1 MSVPTKTEE
10 SLDAARPILC
20 GTGCR
25 SPWYDGQRVAAF
37 EIILLGQGMCAAGD
51 FPKDSFPPEGTDS
64 SGWYG
69 PAGCRQRCVLL
80 RWPLEDVRSR
90 PSWWPGLFLVTLLYP
105 PRSVAQDEVPS
116 EPEIMSVFP
125 MGGKPGTTVMAQVR
139 GQVLEGAY
147 AVWTSTDGLRAE
159 VTKVEEVDLNE
170 RYPLPGIEHK
180 NRPGQQVSLRLQI
193 DSETPAGVHSLRL
206 VSPRGVSNELDFHVS
221 PEPAVFESSGLK
233 QRQPQT
239 IPLPVVVHGKISA
252 PGQVDSY
259 EFEVSEGQ
267 QLLVDLISS
276 REALA
281 NVTRFRPQVTL
292 YEVSGSW
299 FDPNRTVRLAFDDGA
314 TTDAVREITSHDVPT
329 SSLTYGFSK
338 AGSYRVEV
346 GSTYGTGGPD
356 YVYQLRVAPATDFRG
371 DQLAGPLVYKEIPV
385 PREWRERI
393 FTRKIEDDRLKA
405 LWARTVEA
413 PYEEAATEAGR
424 GTAEGA
430 EGPSLEKPATKEEAR
445 VTTFTTLVETEPNDE
460 RSQAR
465 AISIPG
471 LAEGIINRPGD
482 SDFFEFEA
490 KPDQSLAFEIETPE
504 AGPVRFN
511 PRLEILD
518 AEGREVL
525 TNLYKK
531 IKQKDSVTYVKAL
544 SPKTVHTFQSGGK
557 YYLRV
562 SDVTHRYGGPDY
574 RYRVLVR
581 PRVPHV
587 GELEVDADRVNLV
600 AGRSKK
606 LTLTSEQ
613 EEGFSGEV
621 AVVVEGL
628 PPGVR
633 ILPVGIDVPEPRPAA
648 EESIKKESYV
658 PNLRKAS
665 VLLLAES
672 AAPVTNLPTMVR
684 VAARPIVGG
693 ELGPLLVV
701 KEIPFMVVP
710 PAEDAA
716 EEQRTGESAP

>member
-1 MSVPTKTEE
+1 MFFPALV
-10 SLDAARPILC
+10 
-20 GTGCR
+20 
-25 SPWYDGQRVAAF
+25 VA
-37 EIILLGQGMCAAGD
+37 C
-51 FPKDSFPPEGTDS
+51 SF
-64 SGWYG
+64 
-69 PAGCRQRCVLL
+69 
-80 RWPLEDVRSR
+80 
-90 PSWWPGLFLVTLLYP
+90 LFTLLYP

-147 AVWTSTDGLRAE
+147 AVWSSADGLRAE
-159 VTKVEEVDLNE
+159 VTRVEEVDLNE
-170 RYPLPGIEHK
+170 TYPLPGIEHK
-180 NRPGQQVSLRLQI
+180 NRPGQRVSLRLQI
-193 DSETPAGVHSLRL
+193 DSATPAGVHSLRL
-206 VSPRGVSNELDFHVS
+206 VSPRGVSNGLDFHVS

-413 PYEEAATEAGR
+413 PNEEAATEAGR
-424 GTAEGA
+424 VTAEGA

-684 VAARPIVGG
+684 VAARPIIGG

-716 EEQRTGESAP
+716 EEQRTGETAP

>member
-1 MSVPTKTEE
+1 MF
-10 SLDAARPILC
+10 
-20 GTGCR
+20 
-25 SPWYDGQRVAAF
+25 SPAVVTAC
-37 EIILLGQGMCAAGD
+37 LLLA
-51 FPKDSFPPEGTDS
+51 
-64 SGWYG
+64 
-69 PAGCRQRCVLL
+69 
-80 RWPLEDVRSR
+80 
-90 PSWWPGLFLVTLLYP
+90 TLLYP
-105 PRSVAQDEVPS
+105 PKSAAQDEVPS
-116 EPEIMSVFP
+116 EPEIISVFP
-125 MGGKPGTTVMAQVR
+125 MGGRPGTTVTAEVR
-139 GQVLEGAY
+139 GQLLERAY
-147 AVWTSTDGLRAE
+147 AVWFSTEELRAE
-159 VTKVEEVDLNE
+159 VTKVEDIDLNE
-170 RYPLPGIEHK
+170 VYLRPGIVHK
-180 NRPGQQVSLRLQI
+180 NRLGQRVSLRVEI
-193 DSETPAGVHSLRL
+193 DSATPAGVHSLRL
-206 VSPRGVSNELDFHVS
+206 VSPRGVSNGLDFHVS
-221 PEPAVFESSGLK
+221 PEPAVFESSSLK
-233 QRQPQT
+233 PRQPRT

-259 EFEVSEGQ
+259 EFEVSEGRR
-267 QLLVDLISS
+267 LLVELISS
-276 REALA
+276 REALTNA
-281 NVTRFRPQVTL
+281 TRFRPQVSL
-292 YEVSGSW
+292 YETTGSW
-299 FDPNRTVRLAFDDGA
+299 FDPNRAVRLAFDDGA
-314 TTDAVREITSHDVPT
+314 TTDAVREMTSHDVPT
-329 SSLTYGFSK
+329 SSLTYRFRR
-338 AGSYRVEV
+338 AGSYRLEV

-356 YVYQLRVAPATDFRG
+356 YAYQLRVAPAPDFRA
-371 DQLAGPLVYKEIPV
+371 DRPAGPLVYKEVPV
-385 PREWRERI
+385 PREWRERT
-393 FTRKIEDDRLKA
+393 FTRKIDDDRLKA
-405 LWARTVEA
+405 LWARTVGA

-424 GTAEGA
+424 VTAEEA
-430 EGPSLEKPATKEEAR
+430 QGPSLEKPGTKEEAR

-562 SDVTHRYGGPDY
+562 SDVTPRYGGPDY

-587 GELEVDADRVNLV
+587 GELEVDADRINLV

-633 ILPVGIDVPEPRPAA
+633 ILPVGIDVPEPGPAA

-716 EEQRTGESAP
+716 EEQRTGETAP

>member
-1 MSVPTKTEE
+1 MFVP
-10 SLDAARPILC
+10 PVV
-20 GTGCR
+20 
-25 SPWYDGQRVAAF
+25 VA
-37 EIILLGQGMCAAGD
+37 
-51 FPKDSFPPEGTDS
+51 
-64 SGWYG
+64 
-69 PAGCRQRCVLL
+69 
-80 RWPLEDVRSR
+80 
-90 PSWWPGLFLVTLLYP
+90 GLFLVTLLYP
-105 PRSVAQDEVPS
+105 PRSVAQEEVPS

-125 MGGKPGTTVMAQVR
+125 MGGKPGTTVTAQVR

-147 AVWTSTDGLRAE
+147 AVWSSTDGLRAE

-180 NRPGQQVSLRLQI
+180 NRPGQRVSLRLQI
-193 DSETPAGVHSLRL
+193 DSATPAGVYSLRL
-206 VSPRGVSNELDFHVS
+206 VSLRGVSNELDFHVS

-233 QRQPQT
+233 PRQPQT
-239 IPLPVVVHGKISA
+239 ISLPVVVHGKINA
-252 PGQVDSY
+252 PGQVDFY

-267 QLLVDLISS
+267 RLLVDLISS

-281 NVTRFRPQVTL
+281 NVRGGDRNLDLTRFRPQVAL

-314 TTDAVREITSHDVPT
+314 TTDAVRELTSHDVPT
-329 SSLTYGFSK
+329 SSLTYRFSR

-356 YVYQLRVAPATDFRG
+356 YAYQLRVAPAPDFRA
-371 DQLAGPLVYKEIPV
+371 DRPAGPLVYKEIPV
-385 PREWRERI
+385 PQEWRERT
-393 FTRKIEDDRLKA
+393 FTRRIEDDRLKA
-405 LWARTVEA
+405 LWARTVGA
-413 PYEEAATEAGR
+413 AYEEAATEAGR

-482 SDFFEFEA
+482 PDFFQFEA

-504 AGPVRFN
+504 ARPVRFN

-544 SPKTVHTFQSGGK
+544 SPKTVHTFQRGGK

-581 PRVPHV
+581 PQVPHV

-633 ILPVGIDVPEPRPAA
+633 ILPVGIDVPEPGPTA

-672 AAPVTNLPTMVR
+672 AALVTNLPTMVR

>member
-1 MSVPTKTEE
+1 MMDRE
-10 SLDAARPILC
+10 
-20 GTGCR
+20 
-25 SPWYDGQRVAAF
+25 RVAGF
-37 EIILLGQGMCAAGD
+37 EIILLGQGMCAVGD
-51 FPKDSFPPEGTDS
+51 FPEDSFPPEGTDS

-69 PAGCRQRCVLL
+69 PAGCRQRCVRFDGRGRMFFPAL
-80 RWPLEDVRSR
+80 VVACSF
-90 PSWWPGLFLVTLLYP
+90 LFTLLYP
-105 PRSVAQDEVPS
+105 PGSVAQDEVPS

-139 GQVLEGAY
+139 CQVLEGAY

-159 VTKVEEVDLNE
+159 VTGVEEVDLNE

-180 NRPGQQVSLRLQI
+180 NRPGQRVSLRLQI
-193 DSETPAGVHSLRL
+193 DSATPAGVYSLRL
-206 VSPRGVSNELDFHVS
+206 VSPRGVSNGLDFHVS

-233 QRQPQT
+233 PRQPQT

-281 NVTRFRPQVTL
+281 TATRFRPQVTL

-299 FDPNRTVRLAFDDGA
+299 FDPNRIVRLAFDDGA

-329 SSLTYGFSK
+329 SSLTYKFGR

-356 YVYQLRVAPATDFRG
+356 YVYQLRVAPAPDFRA
-371 DQLAGPLVYKEIPV
+371 DRPAGPLVYKEIPV
-385 PREWRERI
+385 PQEWRERT
-393 FTRKIEDDRLKA
+393 FTRRIEDDRLKA

-413 PYEEAATEAGR
+413 PNEEAATEAR
-424 GTAEGA
+424 RVTAEGA

-445 VTTFTTLVETEPNDE
+445 LTTFTTLVETEPNDE

-518 AEGREVL
+518 AGGREVL

-544 SPKTVHTFQSGGK
+544 SPKTVHTFQSRGK

-633 ILPVGIDVPEPRPAA
+633 ILPVGIDVPEPGPAA

-684 VAARPIVGG
+684 VAARPIIGG

-716 EEQRTGESAP
+716 EDHRPGESAP

>member
-1 MSVPTKTEE
+1 MF
-10 SLDAARPILC
+10 
-20 GTGCR
+20 
-25 SPWYDGQRVAAF
+25 SPAVVTAC
-37 EIILLGQGMCAAGD
+37 LLLA
-51 FPKDSFPPEGTDS
+51 
-64 SGWYG
+64 
-69 PAGCRQRCVLL
+69 
-80 RWPLEDVRSR
+80 
-90 PSWWPGLFLVTLLYP
+90 TLLYP
-105 PRSVAQDEVPS
+105 PKSAAQDEVPS
-116 EPEIMSVFP
+116 EPEIISVFP
-125 MGGKPGTTVMAQVR
+125 MGGRPGTTVTAEVR
-139 GQVLEGAY
+139 GQLLERAY
-147 AVWTSTDGLRAE
+147 AVWFSTEELRAE
-159 VTKVEEVDLNE
+159 VTKVEDIDLNE
-170 RYPLPGIEHK
+170 VYLRPGIVHK
-180 NRPGQQVSLRLQI
+180 NRPGQRVSLRVEI
-193 DSETPAGVHSLRL
+193 DSATPAGVHSLRL
-206 VSPRGVSNELDFHVS
+206 VSPRGVSNGLDFHVS
-221 PEPAVFESSGLK
+221 PEPAVFESSSLK
-233 QRQPQT
+233 PRQPQT

-259 EFEVSEGQ
+259 EFEVSEGRR
-267 QLLVDLISS
+267 LLVELISS
-276 REALA
+276 REALTNA
-281 NVTRFRPQVTL
+281 TRFRPQVSL
-292 YEVSGSW
+292 YETTGSW
-299 FDPNRTVRLAFDDGA
+299 FDPNRAVRLAFDDGA
-314 TTDAVREITSHDVPT
+314 TTDAVREMTSHDVPT
-329 SSLTYGFSK
+329 SSLTYRFRR
-338 AGSYRVEV
+338 AGSYRLEV

-356 YVYQLRVAPATDFRG
+356 YAYQLRVAPAPDFRA
-371 DQLAGPLVYKEIPV
+371 DRPAGPLVYKEVPV
-385 PREWRERI
+385 PREWRERT

-413 PYEEAATEAGR
+413 PRGEAATEAGR
-424 GTAEGA
+424 VTGEGA
-430 EGPSLEKPATKEEAR
+430 EGPSLKKPATKEEAR
-445 VTTFTTLVETEPNDE
+445 VTTFTTLVESEPNDE

-581 PRVPHV
+581 PQVPHV

-633 ILPVGIDVPEPRPAA
+633 ILPVGIDVPEPGPTA

-665 VLLLAES
+665 VLLLAKS

-716 EEQRTGESAP
+716 EEQRTGETTP

>member
-1 MSVPTKTEE
+1 MFFPALVVAWFVPLHTVVSPKVCGPGRS
-10 SLDAARPILC
+10 SLPN
-20 GTGCR
+20 
-25 SPWYDGQRVAAF
+25 
-37 EIILLGQGMCAAGD
+37 
-51 FPKDSFPPEGTDS
+51 
-64 SGWYG
+64 
-69 PAGCRQRCVLL
+69 
-80 RWPLEDVRSR
+80 
-90 PSWWPGLFLVTLLYP
+90 
-105 PRSVAQDEVPS
+105 
-116 EPEIMSVFP
+116 PEIMSVFP

-147 AVWTSTDGLRAE
+147 AVWSSADGLRAE
-159 VTKVEEVDLNE
+159 VTRVEEVDLNE
-170 RYPLPGIEHK
+170 TYPLPGIEHK
-180 NRPGQQVSLRLQI
+180 NRPGQRVSLRLQI
-193 DSETPAGVHSLRL
+193 DSATPAGVHSLRL

-233 QRQPQT
+233 PRQPQT
-239 IPLPVVVHGKISA
+239 ISLPVVVHGKINA
-252 PGQVDSY
+252 PGQVDFY

-267 QLLVDLISS
+267 RLLVDLISS

-281 NVTRFRPQVTL
+281 NVRGGDRNLDLTRFRPQVAL

-314 TTDAVREITSHDVPT
+314 TTDAVRELTSHDVPT
-329 SSLTYGFSK
+329 SSLTYRFSR

-356 YVYQLRVAPATDFRG
+356 YAYQLRVAPAPDFRA
-371 DQLAGPLVYKEIPV
+371 DRPAGPLVYKEIPV
-385 PREWRERI
+385 PQEWRERT
-393 FTRKIEDDRLKA
+393 FTRRIEDDRLKA
-405 LWARTVEA
+405 LWARTVGA
-413 PYEEAATEAGR
+413 AYEEAATEAGR
-424 GTAEGA
+424 VTAEGA

-482 SDFFEFEA
+482 PDFFQFEA

-504 AGPVRFN
+504 ARPVRFN

-544 SPKTVHTFQSGGK
+544 SPKTVHTFQRGGK

-581 PRVPHV
+581 PQVPHV

-633 ILPVGIDVPEPRPAA
+633 ILPVGIDVPEPGPTA

-672 AAPVTNLPTMVR
+672 AALVTNLPTMVR

-716 EEQRTGESAP
+716 EDHRTGETAP

>member
-1 MSVPTKTEE
+1 MFFPALV
-10 SLDAARPILC
+10 
-20 GTGCR
+20 
-25 SPWYDGQRVAAF
+25 VA
-37 EIILLGQGMCAAGD
+37 C
-51 FPKDSFPPEGTDS
+51 S
-64 SGWYG
+64 
-69 PAGCRQRCVLL
+69 
-80 RWPLEDVRSR
+80 
-90 PSWWPGLFLVTLLYP
+90 FLVTLLYP

-544 SPKTVHTFQSGGK
+544 SPKTVHTFQSG
-557 YYLRV
+557 
-562 SDVTHRYGGPDY
+562 
-574 RYRVLVR
+574 
-581 PRVPHV
+581 
-587 GELEVDADRVNLV
+587 
-600 AGRSKK
+600 
-606 LTLTSEQ
+606 
-613 EEGFSGEV
+613 
-621 AVVVEGL
+621 
-628 PPGVR
+628 
-633 ILPVGIDVPEPRPAA
+633 
-648 EESIKKESYV
+648 ES
-658 PNLRKAS
+658 
-665 VLLLAES
+665 
-672 AAPVTNLPTMVR
+672 TTC
-684 VAARPIVGG
+684 G
-693 ELGPLLVV
+693 
-701 KEIPFMVVP
+701 
-710 PAEDAA
+710 
-716 EEQRTGESAP
+716 

>member
-1 MSVPTKTEE
+1 MF
-10 SLDAARPILC
+10 
-20 GTGCR
+20 
-25 SPWYDGQRVAAF
+25 SPAVVTAC
-37 EIILLGQGMCAAGD
+37 LLLA
-51 FPKDSFPPEGTDS
+51 
-64 SGWYG
+64 
-69 PAGCRQRCVLL
+69 
-80 RWPLEDVRSR
+80 
-90 PSWWPGLFLVTLLYP
+90 TLLYP
-105 PRSVAQDEVPS
+105 PKSAAQDEVPS
-116 EPEIMSVFP
+116 EPEIISVFP
-125 MGGKPGTTVMAQVR
+125 MGGRPGTTVTAEVR
-139 GQVLEGAY
+139 GQLLERAY
-147 AVWTSTDGLRAE
+147 AVWFSTEELRAE
-159 VTKVEEVDLNE
+159 VTKEEDIDLNE
-170 RYPLPGIEHK
+170 VYLRPGIVHK
-180 NRPGQQVSLRLQI
+180 NRPGQRVSLRVEI
-193 DSETPAGVHSLRL
+193 DSATPAGVHSLRL
-206 VSPRGVSNELDFHVS
+206 VSPRGVSNGLDFHVS
-221 PEPAVFESSGLK
+221 PEPAVFESSSLK
-233 QRQPQT
+233 PRQPQT

-259 EFEVSEGQ
+259 EFEVSEGRR
-267 QLLVDLISS
+267 LLVELISS
-276 REALA
+276 REALTNA
-281 NVTRFRPQVTL
+281 TRFRPQVSL
-292 YEVSGSW
+292 YETTGSW
-299 FDPNRTVRLAFDDGA
+299 FDPNRAVRLAFDDGA
-314 TTDAVREITSHDVPT
+314 TTDAVREMTSHDVPT
-329 SSLTYGFSK
+329 SSLTYRFRR
-338 AGSYRVEV
+338 AGSYRLEV

-356 YVYQLRVAPATDFRG
+356 YAYQLRVAPAPDFRA
-371 DQLAGPLVYKEIPV
+371 DRPAGPLVYKEVPV
-385 PREWRERI
+385 PREWRERT

-413 PYEEAATEAGR
+413 PRGEAATEAGR
-424 GTAEGA
+424 VTGEGA
-430 EGPSLEKPATKEEAR
+430 EGPSLKKPATKEEAR
-445 VTTFTTLVETEPNDE
+445 VTTFTTLVESEPNDE

-581 PRVPHV
+581 PQVPHV

-633 ILPVGIDVPEPRPAA
+633 ILPVGIDVPEPGPTA

-665 VLLLAES
+665 VLLLAKS

-716 EEQRTGESAP
+716 EEQRTGETTP